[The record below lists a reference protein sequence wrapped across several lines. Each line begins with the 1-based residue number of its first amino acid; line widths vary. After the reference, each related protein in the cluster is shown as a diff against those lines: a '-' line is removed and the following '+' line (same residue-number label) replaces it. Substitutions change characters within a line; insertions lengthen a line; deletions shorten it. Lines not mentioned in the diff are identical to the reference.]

1 MRHDEGVPQPTIVLL
16 HGQPDSSASFWALR
30 RALRG
35 RVSPEVRIGVPDRPG
50 YGANGLAATDY
61 RGNVEWLT
69 RWMERFCPGPV
80 ILVGHSWA
88 GGVAALAAAER
99 VSTRIVGLVLLASVG
114 PECLVRMDPV
124 LAAPVLGELISFSTL
139 RIGRGPIA
147 HKAATLIGGNLDS
160 ADLPY
165 ARSSGAAMRFRP
177 LWRSFL
183 TEQRALLRDLPMIT
197 AALPDIATP
206 TRIITG
212 DQDQV
217 IPERTP
223 AALQAAISAS
233 QWVHVDAGHD
243 LQLRQPVVVAD
254 EIAAFAAEVLSE
266 SSVLGELTWATSAM
280 RIL

>member
-1 MRHDEGVPQPTIVLL
+1 
-16 HGQPDSSASFWALR
+16 
-30 RALRG
+30 
-35 RVSPEVRIGVPDRPG
+35 
-50 YGANGLAATDY
+50 
-61 RGNVEWLT
+61 
-69 RWMERFCPGPV
+69 
-80 ILVGHSWA
+80 
-88 GGVAALAAAER
+88 
-99 VSTRIVGLVLLASVG
+99 
-114 PECLVRMDPV
+114 V

-223 AALQAAISAS
+223 AALQAAIAAS
-233 QWVHVDAGHD
+233 RWVHIDGGHD
-243 LQLRQPVVVAD
+243 LQLRQPAAVAD

-266 SSVLGELTWATSAM
+266 SNVLGELTGPTSAV
-280 RIL
+280 RIR